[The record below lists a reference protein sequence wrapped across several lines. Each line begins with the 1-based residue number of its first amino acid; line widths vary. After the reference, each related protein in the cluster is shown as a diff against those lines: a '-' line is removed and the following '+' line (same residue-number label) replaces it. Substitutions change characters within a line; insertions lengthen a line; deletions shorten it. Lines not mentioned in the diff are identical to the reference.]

1 MMMQTNS
8 LENLITLLV
17 NECTKRPGL
26 VHISEDVIRKIV
38 HSLEKEIFSEDNRKS
53 SISSLEKIL
62 DPIVDLIY
70 EEDKK

>member
-1 MMMQTNS
+1 MMQSNSS
-8 LENLITLLV
+8 LENLIKLLV

-62 DPIVDLIY
+62 DPIVDQIY
-70 EEDKK
+70 QEDKK